1 MLRSQVVQEDSD
13 EPEWV
18 EAVLKVV
25 LVDGWLQAHL
35 HLHPCSVPAHS
46 ASVAPLLLRLC
57 VCVPAG
63 KALATPTPRPHLAR
77 TVLTPLTHRLAGHLL
92 PRTNLLLTGGHRR
105 C

>member
-35 HLHPCSVPAHS
+35 YIYTYTYTYTY
-46 ASVAPLLLRLC
+46 ASVACLQLRLRS
-57 VCVPAG
+57 AS
-63 KALATPTPRPHLAR
+63 LAPPP
-77 TVLTPLTHRLAGHLL
+77 
-92 PRTNLLLTGGHRR
+92 
-105 C
+105 